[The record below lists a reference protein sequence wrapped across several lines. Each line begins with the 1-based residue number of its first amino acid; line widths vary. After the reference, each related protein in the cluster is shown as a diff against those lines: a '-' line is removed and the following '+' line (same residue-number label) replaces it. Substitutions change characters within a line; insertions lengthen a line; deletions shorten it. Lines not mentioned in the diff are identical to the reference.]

1 MKGQISIDY
10 YVALIIFI
18 FFVVYLL
25 FQISNLV
32 PNFIGQLEEQR
43 IRSETYQMSELLL
56 NDAGSP
62 ANWNTLA
69 PGQINRIG
77 LSDQN
82 RNKTNLL
89 SVAKI
94 AALNALCADQGQQFL
109 RSKLATDLQF
119 SVFVIDRTDGSTD
132 LICQPA
138 NPSLRGFAV
147 TTKRVVAFDDGRFG
161 ELTLQVWKT

>member
-32 PNFIGQLEEQR
+32 PNFVGQLEEQR
-43 IRSETYQMSELLL
+43 IRSETYQMSELLS

-62 ANWNTLA
+62 ANWETLA

-94 AALNALCADQGQQFL
+94 AALNTLCANQGQQFL

-132 LICQPA
+132 LVCQPE